1 MRIAALPCERQT
13 CIFENKQ
20 HSQTNYK
27 SYLRHGVVFNSHIF
41 YKFIAESSSEKSLF
55 NRCTFCKIAGTNVD
69 CTLMIVS
76 KSSFLGR

>member
-1 MRIAALPCERQT
+1 MRIAALPCKRQT

-41 YKFIAESSSEKSLF
+41 TNLLLSLPLKKAFSIGAHFAKLQARMWIAH
-55 NRCTFCKIAGTNVD
+55 
-69 CTLMIVS
+69 
-76 KSSFLGR
+76 